1 MKIWAENCCWPQ
13 ADHPTPINLSQRH
26 QNPGTPQQGRS
37 TYSRHLVLL
46 LEKWLGNGQ
55 RRWGVRSPLTYS
67 LLYHLWRGITHWP
80 FQTVLKFKIIFR
92 VTLRHDFPFPLSFS
106 LKCTVSG
113 VSGGCMVCDRTMD
126 GTQRQSWDFR
136 CHLLR
141 QDQSN
146 TTLDTIS
153 FCFGKYSY
161 GQMQW
166 PYYSYF

>member
-13 ADHPTPINLSQRH
+13 ADHPTPTNLSQRH

-80 FQTVLKFKIIFR
+80 FQTVLKLYWAFQSRHPLAGHHPTHSLIFPSWKPSHSAEQR
-92 VTLRHDFPFPLSFS
+92 VVVP
-106 LKCTVSG
+106 
-113 VSGGCMVCDRTMD
+113 
-126 GTQRQSWDFR
+126 
-136 CHLLR
+136 
-141 QDQSN
+141 QDQALPPPPTSPPL
-146 TTLDTIS
+146 TRARVRAKGSSIRT
-153 FCFGKYSY
+153 
-161 GQMQW
+161 
-166 PYYSYF
+166 